1 LKAVLKLG
9 GFAFDSDLSGKNID
23 RYARIVR
30 DFSKSNRLVI
40 VTGGG
45 SIARKYITAA
55 RDLGASE
62 FFCDQIGIHV
72 SRLNARLFATVLR
85 ESAVQNIPESPDDLV
100 ESLNSELTVVMGGL
114 QPGQSTNAV
123 AALAAEAM
131 HADLLVNATKVDGV
145 YTADPRKDPN
155 AKKLDEVTPDQLMKI
170 LSTEGFKAGEYD
182 LMDPL
187 ALRIIKRS
195 SIHTVIVDGTD
206 SSNIEKALHRKR
218 VGTRIISSERR
229 SR

>member
-1 LKAVLKLG
+1 M
-9 GFAFDSDLSGKNID
+9 
-23 RYARIVR
+23 
-30 DFSKSNRLVI
+30 
-40 VTGGG
+40 
-45 SIARKYITAA
+45 
-55 RDLGASE
+55 
-62 FFCDQIGIHV
+62 
-72 SRLNARLFATVLR
+72 
-85 ESAVQNIPESPDDLV
+85 PESPDDLMA
-100 ESLNSELTVVMGGL
+100 SIGSNLIVVMGGL

-131 HADLLVNATKVDGV
+131 RADLLVNATDMDGA

-155 AKKLDEVTPDQLMKI
+155 ATKLDEVTPDELTKI

-195 SIHTVIVDGTD
+195 KIPAVIVDGRD
-206 SSNIEKALHRKR
+206 PSNIAKALSGKR
-218 VGTRIISSERR
+218 IGTRIVPTERR

>member
-9 GFAFDSDLSGKNID
+9 GFIFDSELSGKKVGT
-23 RYARIVR
+23 YAKVMKE
-30 DFSKSNRLVI
+30 FSRKNRLVA

-45 SIARKYITAA
+45 SIARKYIAAA
-55 RDLGASE
+55 RELGASE
-62 FFCDQIGIHV
+62 FVCDQIGIHV
-72 SRLNARLFATVLR
+72 SRLNAKVLATALG
-85 ESAVQNIPESPDDLV
+85 EAALPNMPESPDDLMA
-100 ESLNSELTVVMGGL
+100 SIGSNLIVVMGGL

-131 HADLLVNATKVDGV
+131 RADLLVNATDVDGA

-155 AKKLDEVTPDQLMKI
+155 ARKLDEVTPDELTEI
-170 LSTEGFKAGEYD
+170 LSTEGFKAGEYN

-195 SIHTVIVDGTD
+195 KIPAIIVDGRD
-206 SSNIEKALHRKR
+206 PSNIAKVLDGKR
-218 VGTRIISSERR
+218 IGTKIVPTERR

>member
-1 LKAVLKLG
+1 MKAVLKLG
-9 GFAFDSDLSGKNID
+9 GFVFDSESPGENID
-23 RYARIVR
+23 RYARIVE
-30 DFSKSNRLVI
+30 DFSKRNRLVI

-55 RDLGASE
+55 RELGASE

-72 SRLNARLFATVLR
+72 SRLNARLLATALR
-85 ESAVQNIPESPDDLV
+85 ESAIQKIPQSPDELA
-100 ESLNSELTVVMGGL
+100 ESLSSKLTVVIGGL

-131 HADLLVNATKVDGV
+131 CADLLVNATKVDGA
-145 YTADPRKDPN
+145 YTADPHKDPN

-195 SIHTVIVDGTD
+195 NIHTIIVDGTNPA
-206 SSNIEKALHRKR
+206 NIEKALHGKR
-218 VGTRIISSERR
+218 IGTRIMPAKER

>member
-9 GFAFDSDLSGKNID
+9 GFAFDSELSGKKLGT
-23 RYARIVR
+23 YAKVIKE
-30 DFSKSNRLVI
+30 FSRRNRLVV

-45 SIARKYITAA
+45 SIARKYIVAA

-62 FFCDQIGIHV
+62 FVCDQIGVRV
-72 SRLNARLFATVLR
+72 SRSNAKLLAASL
-85 ESAVQNIPESPDDLV
+85 EGAAYSKIPESSDDLM
-100 ESLNSELTVVMGGL
+100 ESIDSGLIVVMGGL

-131 HADLLVNATKVDGV
+131 RADLLVNATKVDGA
-145 YTADPRKDPN
+145 YTADPRRDPN
-155 AKKLDEVTPDQLMKI
+155 AKKLDEVTPDELMKI

-195 SIHTVIVDGTD
+195 GIEVVIVDGRD
-206 SSNIEKALHRKR
+206 PSNIAKALQGRR
-218 VGTRIISSERR
+218 IGTKIISTERR

>member
-1 LKAVLKLG
+1 MKAVLKLG
-9 GFAFDSDLSGKNID
+9 GFIFDSELSDKIID
-23 RYARIVR
+23 RYAGILRE
-30 DFSKSNRLVI
+30 FSKRNRLVV

-72 SRLNARLFATVLR
+72 SRLNARLLATALR
-85 ESAVQNIPESPDDLV
+85 ESACQKIPESPDDLV
-100 ESLNSELTVVMGGL
+100 ESLNSELIVVIGGL

-131 HADLLVNATKVDGV
+131 HADLLVNATKVDGA
-145 YTADPRKDPN
+145 YTTDPRRDPN

-195 SIHTVIVDGTD
+195 NIHTVIVDGSD
-206 SSNIEKALHRKR
+206 SSNIEKALRGKR
-218 VGTRIISSERR
+218 IGTRIIPAERR